1 MSRTGKKPI
10 AIPEGVEV
18 KITDAHIEV
27 KGPHGKLTHT
37 IPFGIRVEKDEQNI
51 WVKRISDSKKHRS
64 LHGLNRTLV
73 SNMVEGV
80 SNKFTKTLEI
90 VGVGYRATK
99 QGEKLTLNIGLSH
112 PVIFEPEE
120 NLEIDV
126 PSANKI
132 VVSGIDK
139 QKVGNLAAR
148 IRRVSPPDPYKGK
161 GIKYEEEY
169 VRKKVGKAGK

>member
-10 AIPEGVEV
+10 VIPEGVEV
-18 KITDAHIEV
+18 KITDTDIEV

-37 IPFGIRVEKDEQNI
+37 IPFGISVENDEQNI
-51 WVKRISDSKKHRS
+51 WVKRMSDSKKHRS
-64 LHGLNRTLV
+64 LHGLTRTLV

-99 QGEKLTLNIGLSH
+99 QGEKLTINIGLSH
-112 PVIFEPEE
+112 PVVFEPEE

-148 IRRVSPPDPYKGK
+148 IRRISPPDPYKGK